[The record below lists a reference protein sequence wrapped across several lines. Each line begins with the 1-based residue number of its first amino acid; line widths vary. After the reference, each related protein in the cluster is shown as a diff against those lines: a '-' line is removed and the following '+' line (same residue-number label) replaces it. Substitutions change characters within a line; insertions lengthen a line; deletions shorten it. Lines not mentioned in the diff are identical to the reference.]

1 MEGVTAGSIVSAL
14 GMDSLVSNSLVLSAV
29 LFSIGVLGVMIHRHP
44 VVIFMCIELMLN
56 AANIA
61 LVAFN
66 RVHYST
72 AWPAQDGQVYAF
84 MVIAIAAAEVAIGL
98 AIIVALFKRRVRIDI
113 DEINLLRG

>member
-1 MEGVTAGSIVSAL
+1 VSA
-14 GMDSLVSNSLVLSAV
+14 VVANSLILSGM
-29 LFSIGVLGVMIHRHP
+29 LFAMGVLGVLIHRHP

-56 AANIA
+56 SANLA

-66 RVHYST
+66 RHHYT
-72 AWPAQDGQVYAF
+72 IGWPTLDGQVYAF

-98 AIIVALFKRRVRIDI
+98 AIIVSLFKRRVRVDV

>member
-1 MEGVTAGSIVSAL
+1 MSPMIAQCIL
-14 GMDSLVSNSLVLSAV
+14 LSGI
-29 LFSIGVLGVMIHRHP
+29 LFTIGVVGVMIHRHP

-56 AANIA
+56 AANLA

-66 RVHYST
+66 KHHYSYN
-72 AWPAQDGQVYAF
+72 WPSLDGQVYAF

-98 AIIVALFKRRVRIDI
+98 AIIVALFKRRVRIDV

>member
-1 MEGVTAGSIVSAL
+1 MTELVGNSIL
-14 GMDSLVSNSLVLSAV
+14 LSAV
-29 LFSIGVLGVMIHRHP
+29 LFTIGVVGVMIHRHP

-56 AANIA
+56 AANLA

-66 RVHYST
+66 KHHYST
-72 AWPAQDGQVYAF
+72 TWKTMDGQTYAF

-98 AIIVALFKRRVRIDI
+98 AIIVSLFKRRVRIDV